1 MAKTQLLRDVV
12 YKTLANIL
20 IAGATQ
26 ALACGSQVCN
36 ADVDIR
42 EPTRGWVM
50 DTTNEALQLMQK
62 EALVNFEKL
71 QQERGRMEDFSRIV
85 NPEASLRVFVSS
97 TMPIETLK
105 SYYRACAKYGGVMV
119 FKGLP
124 NGSFKELYKL
134 VADITASGNKQEGK
148 EEAAMQ
154 IDDEVFTKF
163 EITHVPAIVISKE
176 SDCLFNQSCHVMFDK
191 VSGNIG
197 IKRALEEFAGSG
209 DLSAEAARILAGR
222 N

>member
-1 MAKTQLLRDVV
+1 MEKKELLRP
-12 YKTLANIL
+12 L
-20 IAGATQ
+20 IFKVAASLLLITATKV
-26 ALACGSQVCN
+26 LGCGSQVCN
-36 ADVDIR
+36 ADIDIK
-42 EPTRGWVM
+42 ESARGWVM
-50 DTTNEALQLMQK
+50 DATNEALQLMQK

-85 NPEASLRVFVSS
+85 NPQVNLRIFVSS
-97 TMPIETLK
+97 SMSIETLK
-105 SYYRACAKYGGVMV
+105 SYYRACAKYGGIMV

-134 VADITASGNKQEGK
+134 VADITASGNNQESK

-154 IDDEVFTKF
+154 IDDEVFSKF

-176 SDCLFNQSCHVMFDK
+176 SDCLFRQSCQVMFDK
-191 VSGNIG
+191 VTGNIG

-209 DLSAEAARILAGR
+209 DLRSEAEGILAGR